1 MIWGYHYFRKH
12 PYIYICICMY
22 IDYVYNIYICCF
34 LQTVGESRSFDQ
46 AILLKFYLL
55 LCYFVDI
62 RLVTLTGL
70 LAYFYVYINIYQYTV
85 FMHVYNVWIY
95 IYVKYVYIYI
105 YIHTCAY
112 YVYHRFVWTI
122 GDTFSVTPGV
132 ALFVTGLILGCFSTG
147 QPNGPADGPDEHA
160 KNTLPKFN
168 MVHLKMAPRKRRFL
182 LETII
187 FRFHVKLGECRVFIL
202 QLLLAT
208 SICHCKS
215 TERRLLFL
223 KNAEGGISH
232 SISKIKELSHFW
244 GIFMF
249 FSFGWYLPNV

>member
-1 MIWGYHYFRKH
+1 
-12 PYIYICICMY
+12 
-22 IDYVYNIYICCF
+22 
-34 LQTVGESRSFDQ
+34 
-46 AILLKFYLL
+46 
-55 LCYFVDI
+55 
-62 RLVTLTGL
+62 
-70 LAYFYVYINIYQYTV
+70 
-85 FMHVYNVWIY
+85 MHVYNVWIY
-95 IYVKYVYIYI
+95 IYKCKNNIHI

-215 TERRLLFL
+215 TERSLLFL

-232 SISKIKELSHFW
+232 SILKIKEPSHFW
-244 GIFMF
+244 GIFMC
-249 FSFGWYLPNV
+249 FSFGWYTQCIRSPSWGDIPNKYPLFFSCIWAWFSRGPHPKGPPPFSLWL